1 MYNIV
6 VYELIIFYEY
16 QNYKNEHI
24 NFYKDNDNFNV
35 GIGTNK
41 RQIKHKYF
49 RKVFSIDNVSNDRI
63 SSEIIALKQ
72 RYKDSKYLIE
82 FEKDINKSYIQ
93 KMNKKSEKKYYD
105 YISNRL

>member
-35 GIGTNK
+35 GIGSNK

-49 RKVFSIDNVSNDRI
+49 F
-63 SSEIIALKQ
+63 
-72 RYKDSKYLIE
+72 KYIR
-82 FEKDINKSYIQ
+82 N
-93 KMNKKSEKKYYD
+93 
-105 YISNRL
+105 

>member
-1 MYNIV
+1 MYHII

-24 NFYKDNDNFNV
+24 NFYKDTDNCNV

-41 RQIKHKYF
+41 RRIKHKYF
-49 RKVFSIDNVSNDRI
+49 RKVFSISNVSADKI
-63 SSEIIALKQ
+63 SSEIITLKQ

-82 FEKDINKSYIQ
+82 FEKDINKSYIE
-93 KMNKKSEKKYYD
+93 KLNKKSEKKYND
-105 YISNRL
+105 YVMNRL